1 MPGPVFLRGETVT
14 LHALAPDDAA
24 FLADVINDPAVRRWL
39 SAATP
44 NPEAAEREWIEE
56 VANSDSE
63 VHLLV
68 CADGEP
74 VGIAGLNEVDPV
86 TGAAALG
93 YFLAEEAWGNGYA
106 TDAARTLVD
115 HAFDAMRL
123 HRVYAEVLVDNAASR
138 RVLEKVGFR
147 HEGTKRDHWFV
158 DGDYVDVEL
167 YGLLA
172 DEYERS

>member
-1 MPGPVFLRGETVT
+1 MPGPLFLSGETVT

-24 FLADVINDPAVRRWL
+24 FLADVINDPAVRQWI

-44 NPEAAEREWIEE
+44 KPEAAEREWIEE
-56 VANSDSE
+56 VADSDSE

-74 VGIAGLNEVDPV
+74 VGIAGLNEVNQV

-93 YFLAEEAWGNGYA
+93 YFLTEDAWGNGYA
-106 TDAARTLVD
+106 TDAARTLVG

-123 HRVYAEVLVDNAASR
+123 HRVYAEVLVDNDASR
-138 RVLEKVGFR
+138 RVLEKVGFQ

-158 DGDYVDVEL
+158 DGEYVDVDM

-172 DEYERS
+172 DECERA